1 MFLPGKLFPPSLTN
15 TSLIRKFASDEVKMF
30 YNIDTWSALTTLVTL
45 SDAPVFGV
53 TQWNVFSGAISG

>member
-1 MFLPGKLFPPSLTN
+1 
-15 TSLIRKFASDEVKMF
+15 MF